1 MEEFITADILV
12 YHKITDKIEANFPT
26 LLAYTNSSGYLV
38 IQSQT
43 LNFGI
48 PQFVIKTENNFT
60 FTYYFL
66 GSPCHVLSVT
76 TNCVEHGQH

>member
-12 YHKITDKIEANFPT
+12 YHKIADKIEANFPT
-26 LLAYTNSSGYLV
+26 LLAYTNSSGYLI

-48 PQFVIKTENNFT
+48 P
-60 FTYYFL
+60 
-66 GSPCHVLSVT
+66 
-76 TNCVEHGQH
+76 